1 MKGQGKWQL
10 GWEIVSDEIPA
21 LLLLYLDHS
30 PSLPRAHFLCTRTR
44 SLSLSSSSRPPSPVV
59 VVVVVVAVV
68 VGNILVDGSYAGLA
82 NQFVAASTTVAVQMP
97 VEARLKDR
105 LRQHQTKRSFAAA
118 KDSFARSQFVPIAF
132 VVALFPSAAA
142 EKKTPRP

>member
-1 MKGQGKWQL
+1 MFSSFGYQTYCVFVAAAGSGKTPV
-10 GWEIVSDEIPA
+10 GAGVAGI
-21 LLLLYLDHS
+21 
-30 PSLPRAHFLCTRTR
+30 
-44 SLSLSSSSRPPSPVV
+44 VV
-59 VVVVVVAVV
+59 VVVVVVVVGIVVVVVVV

-82 NQFVAASTTVAVQMP
+82 NQFVAASTTVAAQVP

>member
-1 MKGQGKWQL
+1 MFSSFGYQTYCVFVAAAGSGKTPV
-10 GWEIVSDEIPA
+10 GAGVAGSVVGIVAVGIVVVVVVGI
-21 LLLLYLDHS
+21 
-30 PSLPRAHFLCTRTR
+30 
-44 SLSLSSSSRPPSPVV
+44 VV

>member
-1 MKGQGKWQL
+1 MFSSFGYQTYCVFVAAAGSGKTPV
-10 GWEIVSDEIPA
+10 GAGVAGI
-21 LLLLYLDHS
+21 
-30 PSLPRAHFLCTRTR
+30 
-44 SLSLSSSSRPPSPVV
+44 VV
-59 VVVVVVAVV
+59 VVVVVVGIVVVVAVV

-82 NQFVAASTTVAVQMP
+82 NQFVAASTTVAAQVP
-97 VEARLKDR
+97 VEARLKDC